1 MKSTLQTVLDVEE
14 RIEFIRLGLSK
25 IFSDE
30 RSLKD
35 IFKNLDYLD
44 RGFIGLRE
52 IERILKIHPSPE

>member
-1 MKSTLQTVLDVEE
+1 MKSTLSTVLDVEE